1 MLLIISTICS
11 DPAKNDI
18 TKFAVKEKWKKD
30 ITFIQGLSLNNEISC
45 ILREYMSQKNKMKY
59 LILQLMFVLVMII
72 FLSLVTE
79 KKKQTP
85 KKRPPK
91 NNKKTCWYL
100 FYYEK
105 AVPSSK
111 EQKCMYNVIAWQSYL
126 VSYLHFAW

>member
-11 DPAKNDI
+11 DPAKNYI
-18 TKFAVKEKWKKD
+18 TKFAVKEKWKQD

-45 ILREYMSQKNKMKY
+45 ILRECMSQKNKIKY
-59 LILQLMFVLVMII
+59 LILQLMFVLVMVI

-79 KKKQTP
+79 KKNKHQ
-85 KKRPPK
+85 KKDHQK

-111 EQKCMYNVIAWQSYL
+111 EQKCMKSVIAWQIYL
-126 VSYLHFAW
+126 VSYPHFAW